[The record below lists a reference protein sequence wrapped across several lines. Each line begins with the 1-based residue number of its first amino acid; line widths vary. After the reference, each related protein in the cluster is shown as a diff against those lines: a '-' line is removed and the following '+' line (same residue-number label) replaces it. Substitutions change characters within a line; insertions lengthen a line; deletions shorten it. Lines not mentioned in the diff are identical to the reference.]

1 MKKMPKRKNSIKTRI
16 LTSIL
21 TIIGATIIG
30 IAIFF
35 NIMTNRY
42 IKSSSEV
49 KLNEAREIIFNS
61 EEILGNRKELESLSE
76 KPHPFHEGLVNFH
89 EKAKK
94 LKYQLGSQAII
105 VDSNYEIVFP
115 DESYKL
121 YEGDDEN
128 YNQSFEQ
135 IIEAIKSK
143 NINLNSEEN
152 NKIITD
158 IGDYY
163 ISHEKITTPELDG
176 EYYLILYID
185 ISDIL
190 VFSTQINSVLIII
203 MFISAIIAI
212 ITAIIL
218 SNKIA
223 KPIQKLCEFAK
234 QLGEGKFD
242 KCEYE
247 FVDREIDELAKVM
260 NKSSEELDKYDKEQ
274 KVFFQNASHELRTP
288 LMSIKGYAEAIK
300 YNVLDKES
308 ASEVILEESD
318 RLIELIEE
326 LLYVSKI
333 DNITNDYIL
342 VEHDLRE
349 ILSNCTLKLKARA
362 INLGIEFRYDFD
374 EETVLFKCD
383 EKSIYRA
390 FLNIIANGLRYAKS
404 IIIITCKKEK
414 DKIII
419 SIENDGE
426 HIKEEDLPHIF
437 ERFYKGEKGK
447 HGIGLS
453 IVKSIIDRHNGEIYT
468 YNIKNGVRFEVILK
482 SN

>member
-1 MKKMPKRKNSIKTRI
+1 MKKMAKRKKSIKTKI
-16 LTSIL
+16 LISIL
-21 TIIGATIIG
+21 TIIGTTIIG

-35 NIMTNRY
+35 NIMVNKY
-42 IKSSSEV
+42 IKTSSEV
-49 KLNEAREIIFNS
+49 KLHEAREIIFNS
-61 EEILGNRKELESLSE
+61 EGNLGNGKQFGNLPEKSHSL
-76 KPHPFHEGLVNFH
+76 HERLGNFP
-89 EKAKK
+89 ENAKK

-105 VDSNYEIVFP
+105 VDSNYEVVFP
-115 DESYKL
+115 GEGYEL

-128 YNQSFEQ
+128 YNESFQE
-135 IIEAIKSK
+135 IIEAIKSE
-143 NINLNSEEN
+143 NINLNSEQN
-152 NKIITD
+152 DKIVTS

-163 ISHEKITTPELDG
+163 ISHERITASEENE

-190 VFSTQINSVLIII
+190 AFSTQINSVLIII
-203 MFISAIIAI
+203 MCIAAIIAI

-223 KPIQKLCEFAK
+223 KPIQRLCEFAK
-234 QLGEGKFD
+234 ELGKGKFE

-247 FVDREIDELAKVM
+247 FEDREIDELVRVM

-300 YNVLDKES
+300 YSVLDKES
-308 ASEVILEESD
+308 ASEIILEESD

-333 DNITNDYIL
+333 DNITNDYVL

-349 ILSNCTLKLKARA
+349 ILSNCTVKLKARA
-362 INLGIEFRYDFD
+362 INLGVNFKYNFD
-374 EETVLFKCD
+374 DEPVLFKCD
-383 EKSIYRA
+383 EKSMYRA
-390 FLNIIANGLRYAKS
+390 FLNIIANGLRYAKN
-404 IIIITCKKEK
+404 IIIINCNKKNN
-414 DKIII
+414 KIII

-426 HIKEEDLPHIF
+426 HIKQEDLPHIF
-437 ERFYKGEKGK
+437 ERFYKGKKGK

-453 IVKSIIDRHNGEIYT
+453 IVKSIIDKHNGKVYA
-468 YNIKNGVRFEVILK
+468 YNINNGVRFKIELK
-482 SN
+482 KN